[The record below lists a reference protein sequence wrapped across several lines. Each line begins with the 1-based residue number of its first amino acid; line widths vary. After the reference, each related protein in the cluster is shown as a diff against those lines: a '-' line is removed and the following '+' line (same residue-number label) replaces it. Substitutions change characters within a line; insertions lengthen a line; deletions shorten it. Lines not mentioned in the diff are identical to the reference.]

1 MDFVLFIQAL
11 GDHWPSLGVLL
22 VLIAFFCVLSVMFW
36 RRAYKKGA
44 RETKTK
50 WLYDV
55 EHMPQVISQ
64 DIRERKDREIAEWR
78 GRALTYKE
86 QLSHFRNQ
94 YVPAF
99 KVIGTLV
106 EGMAK
111 KAEDD
116 VDK

>member
-22 VLIAFFCVLSVMFW
+22 VLIAFVCLIAVW
-36 RRAYKKGA
+36 RERQGYKRGVRDANK
-44 RETKTK
+44 RRDFEF
-50 WLYDV
+50 

-111 KAEDD
+111 KADDD